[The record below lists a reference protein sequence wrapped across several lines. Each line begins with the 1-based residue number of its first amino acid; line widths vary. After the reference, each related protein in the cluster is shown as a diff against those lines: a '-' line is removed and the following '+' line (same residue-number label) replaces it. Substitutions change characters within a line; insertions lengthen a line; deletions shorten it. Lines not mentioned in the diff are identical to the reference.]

1 MRLDYSLFFQWFKF
15 DDDVVSKSNR
25 TEAIENNFG
34 GSEDES
40 LNVRH
45 CTNAYM
51 LVYIKESQKDDVLT
65 NIIDDDIPINLT
77 SFFEEEKR
85 EEALRRKEKQEAHLY
100 MSVEVSYLSLDIQEH
115 CIQEMET
122 SYSVMDRPYGLEV
135 GQMV

>member
-1 MRLDYSLFFQWFKF
+1 M
-15 DDDVVSKSNR
+15 VSKSNR

-51 LVYIKESQKDDVLT
+51 LVYIKESQKENVLT
-65 NIIDDDIPINLT
+65 NINDDDIPLNLT

-85 EEALRRKEKQEAHLY
+85 EEAGP
-100 MSVEVSYLSLDIQEH
+100 S
-115 CIQEMET
+115 
-122 SYSVMDRPYGLEV
+122 
-135 GQMV
+135 